1 MPIQIEVIERKL
13 VSSVFLKVEAEARY
27 YEDATLNGVADCED
41 EPKVPFLAGRIWCPT
56 IELETGKVIDW
67 PEGVV
72 ADIHYKV
79 CDQGRYLLLDAD
91 RNVLVEKDGYVPD
104 ILSPGG
110 SGYGDYIIMK
120 IDGTGQIENWRIDLN
135 DFKRDDE

>member
-1 MPIQIEVIERKL
+1 MPIQIEVIQRKL
-13 VSSVFLKVEAEARY
+13 ISPVYLKVEAEARY
-27 YEDATLNGVADCED
+27 YEDATLNGVTDD
-41 EPKVPFLAGRIWCPT
+41 EEKPKMPFLVGRVWSPVIK
-56 IELETGKVIDW
+56 LETGKFVDW
-67 PEGVV
+67 PQGVT

-91 RNVLVEKDGYVPD
+91 LNVLVEKDGYVPD

-120 IDGTGQIENWRIDLN
+120 IDGTGQIENWSVDLDDFTRN
-135 DFKRDDE
+135 DE